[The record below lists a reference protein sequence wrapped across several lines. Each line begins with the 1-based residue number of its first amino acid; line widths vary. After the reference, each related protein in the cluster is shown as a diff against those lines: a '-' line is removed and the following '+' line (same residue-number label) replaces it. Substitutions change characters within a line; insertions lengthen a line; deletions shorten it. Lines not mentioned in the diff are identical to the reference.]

1 MAWLL
6 WRKRWLAAAHWLAAL
21 AFGLV
26 LTALLGAVVDM
37 PNPPTAPL
45 GFSFPS
51 IAVTMA
57 TITFGFFAVLIARE
71 MPGRRRVW
79 PYLVSGAVVAVLG
92 FARLYLGAH
101 WLSDVRS
108 EEHTSEL
115 QSLMRTSYA
124 VLCLNKND
132 KTNR

>member
-1 MAWLL
+1 MCVFFLF
-6 WRKRWLAAAHWLAAL
+6 KQK
-21 AFGLV
+21 
-26 LTALLGAVVDM
+26 TACGMRISDWSSDVCSSDLLGAVVDM

-45 GFSFPS
+45 GFGFPS

-101 WLSDVRS
+101 WLSDVVGGM
-108 EEHTSEL
+108 L
-115 QSLMRTSYA
+115 FGIVWL
-124 VLCLNKND
+124 
-132 KTNR
+132 